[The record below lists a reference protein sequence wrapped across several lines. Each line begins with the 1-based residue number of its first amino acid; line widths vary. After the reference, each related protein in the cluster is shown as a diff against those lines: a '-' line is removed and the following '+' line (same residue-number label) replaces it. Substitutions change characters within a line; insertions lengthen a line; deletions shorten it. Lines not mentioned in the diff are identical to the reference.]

1 MVRVKVKPN
10 QKELLL
16 LRKQIEM
23 ARTKNVPRKPETLQR
38 ATFGAKKTRVIRATT
53 AKKYRPGTVALRE
66 IRKYQKSTESLIPF
80 APFSRLVRE
89 IANRVAHD
97 FRFQKTAVLAI
108 REAAEAYITQV
119 LEESN
124 VCAIRAKRVT
134 IMPKDIQLANRIR
147 VY

>member
-1 MVRVKVKPN
+1 MVRVKANP
-10 QKELLL
+10 KELLS

-23 ARTKNVPRKPETLQR
+23 ARTKNVPRKPEKTLQR
-38 ATFGAKKTRVIRATT
+38 ATFAVKKPRVIKAIR

-89 IANRVAHD
+89 IATSVAHE
-97 FRFQKTAVLAI
+97 FRFQRTAVLAI

-124 VCAIRAKRVT
+124 LCAIHAKRVT
-134 IMPKDIQLANRIR
+134 IMPKDILLANRIR
-147 VY
+147 GY

>member
-1 MVRVKVKPN
+1 MVRVKANP
-10 QKELLL
+10 KELLS

-38 ATFGAKKTRVIRATT
+38 ATFAVKKPRVIKAIR

-89 IANRVAHD
+89 IANSVAHE
-97 FRFQKTAVLAI
+97 FRFQRTAVLAI

-119 LEESN
+119 LEVSN
-124 VCAIRAKRVT
+124 LCAIHAKRVT
-134 IMPKDIQLANRIR
+134 IMPKDILLANRIR
-147 VY
+147 GY